1 MKNSHHITLSQE
13 VSIAVTP
20 FKLANHMLNVNH
32 QKLLTQFPGI
42 PHDEEQNN
50 KLFSFIAHSFVA
62 KQIIKVS
69 SPFFAV
75 KGTHHFDHDVAN
87 LPLLKCQPD
96 FYTAYFSEKIGY
108 QHLQTLDGS
117 ELTVVDVNN
126 ISLSVI
132 QPTDNAVHKYGMKVG
147 YLSFHHAEVYNRCLF
162 KPDIE
167 RFFGM
172 VTSDNQQLYM
182 GKETERSSDNMLS
195 IKSLLNLL
203 QDKTGAESH
212 AQALELGIA
221 NADQLQLEEQYQDKS
236 PAYAAL
242 KIEIRKAENDGLR
255 AKNITEMTGF
265 FSQYNSLKS
274 RQPVVFAQ
282 IIFDVF

>member
-1 MKNSHHITLSQE
+1 
-13 VSIAVTP
+13 
-20 FKLANHMLNVNH
+20 MLNVNH

-126 ISLSVI
+126 ISLSDI
-132 QPTDNAVHKYGMKVG
+132 QSIGNAVHKYGVKLC
-147 YLSFHHAEVYNRCLF
+147 YLSYQHAEVYNRCLF
-162 KPDIE
+162 KPDIDC
-167 RFFGM
+167 FFGV
-172 VTSDNQQLYM
+172 VTADNQKLHM
-182 GKETERSSDNMLS
+182 ANKIERSPDDISSNEFY
-195 IKSLLNLL
+195 LNRL
-203 QDKTGAESH
+203 QDNTGAENH
-212 AQALELGIA
+212 ARALEVAIA
-221 NADQLQLEEQYQDKS
+221 NAEQMQLEEQYMDKS

-242 KIEIRKAENDGLR
+242 KNEMRKAENVGLK
-255 AKNITEMTGF
+255 AQTIAEMEKQF
-265 FSQYNSLKS
+265 RQYDDLKS
-274 RQPVVFAQ
+274 RQPIAFAQ